1 MMDLMRWNPR
11 KDMFSLRNQMNRL
24 FDDFFAPAKGETD
37 GGSLWSWNPAVDIVD
52 NGDNLMVTAEIPGVD
67 KKDISVDVR
76 DRVLTL
82 RGERSAENEDKNEKY
97 HRRERFYG
105 KFERSFTLPGE
116 VDPDKIKAEYKDG
129 VLKVEIP
136 KPEGYKPKQITVH

>member
-1 MMDLMRWNPR
+1 
-11 KDMFSLRNQMNRL
+11 
-24 FDDFFAPAKGETD
+24 
-37 GGSLWSWNPAVDIVD
+37 
-52 NGDNLMVTAEIPGVD
+52 
-67 KKDISVDVR
+67 VDVR

-129 VLKVEIP
+129 VLKIEIP
-136 KPEGYKPKQITVH
+136 KPEGYKPKQITVQ